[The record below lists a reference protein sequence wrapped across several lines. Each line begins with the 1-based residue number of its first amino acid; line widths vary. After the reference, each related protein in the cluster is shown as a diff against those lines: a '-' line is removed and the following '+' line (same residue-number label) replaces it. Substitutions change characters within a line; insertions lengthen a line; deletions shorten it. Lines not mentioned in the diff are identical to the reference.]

1 MYAAVCTIVTEER
14 LGPKKVCVCGGGGG
28 GGGGGGAACLGVCN
42 LPSDVC
48 ISQSVILDCRFRPL
62 KGSSK

>member
-1 MYAAVCTIVTEER
+1 M
-14 LGPKKVCVCGGGGG
+14 CGGGGG

-48 ISQSVILDCRFRPL
+48 ISQSVIILDCRFWPL